1 MRVITDPAEMTA
13 WGDAARSEGLTIGFV
28 PTMGFLHDGH
38 RALMRALRGRVD
50 QLVVSIYVNPLQ
62 FAPHED
68 FDTYPRDPDGDS
80 AACEAEGVDVI
91 FMPSELYPP
100 GFATRV
106 SAPSLD
112 EQLCSVSRPHFFT
125 GVATVVARLL
135 MVTRCHLAAF
145 GEKDYQQITIIRRV
159 VADLALPCE
168 IVGVPIKRE
177 PDGLA
182 MSSRNVYLSDA
193 DRVRATSLSRT
204 LRAMQAQVAAGET
217 DVAALLDAGVAS
229 LDVDEVDYLQIV
241 DRDSLVPL
249 IRIEGEA
256 RVAVA
261 AVLGKT
267 RLIDNMALVPPEAR

>member
-1 MRVITDPAEMTA
+1 MKLITDPAAMTA
-13 WGDAARSEGLTIGFV
+13 WGDAARAEGLTIGFV
-28 PTMGFLHDGH
+28 PTMGFLHAGH
-38 RALMRALRGRVD
+38 QSLMRALRGRVD

-68 FDTYPRDPDGDS
+68 FDTYPRDAEGDT
-80 AACEAEGVDVI
+80 AACAAEGVDVV
-91 FMPSELYPP
+91 FMPPELYPP

-106 SAPSLD
+106 SLPGLD

-145 GEKDYQQITIIRRV
+145 GEKDFQQITIIRRM
-159 VADLALPCE
+159 VADLAMPCE
-168 IVGVPIKRE
+168 IVGVPIMRE

-182 MSSRNVYLSDA
+182 MSSRNVYLSEV
-193 DRVRATSLSRT
+193 DRQRATSLSRA
-204 LRAMQAQVAAGET
+204 LRAMQASVAAGET
-217 DVAALLDAGVAS
+217 DVVPLLAAGRAS
-229 LDVDEVDYLQIV
+229 LDVDDIDYLEIV
-241 DRDSLVPL
+241 DKDTLQPL
-249 IRIEGEA
+249 TRIEGEA

-267 RLIDNMALVPPEAR
+267 RLIDNMALVPPEA